1 MVGDQNLFLQAARQ
15 IACPV
20 AVLTALNHTDSLP
33 QTGMKAK
40 EPQEEER
47 ASELTHKELASQEL
61 ASQELAIISSIS
73 YANLNPLLLSTT
85 LIKTSRTGAAILKS
99 GKTAVSL
106 LNEKH
111 RQAVE
116 RLSTINE
123 GPRLS
128 AAGFKIEHLEP
139 SGLFYI
145 SDALAVFELEIV
157 ERVSLDNYTTII
169 GRVCQVHLPTSS
181 QQAAPL
187 IRYNRS
193 WAAVNLN
200 SIRQTIESDN
210 YPV

>member
-1 MVGDQNLFLQAARQ
+1 MFGDQNLFLQAARQ

-20 AVLTALNHTDSLP
+20 AVLTALDDPDSAP
-33 QTGMKAK
+33 KAQPG
-40 EPQEEER
+40 EGP
-47 ASELTHKELASQEL
+47 
-61 ASQELAIISSIS
+61 QELAIISSIS

-85 LIKTSRTGAAILKS
+85 LAKTSRTGAVILAS

-106 LNEKH
+106 LSESH
-111 RQAVE
+111 RPAVE
-116 RLSTINE
+116 RLSTIKE

-128 AAGFKIEHLEP
+128 AAGFKIERLEP

-157 ERVSLDNYTTII
+157 ERVSLDNYTTIV

-200 SIRQTIESDN
+200 SVRQTIESDN

>member
-20 AVLTALNHTDSLP
+20 AVLTALNDTDSP
-33 QTGMKAK
+33 QTQPQMNTE
-40 EPQEEER
+40 EPQEEVK
-47 ASELTHKELASQEL
+47 ASELTHKELT
-61 ASQELAIISSIS
+61 SQELAIISSIS
-73 YANLNPLLLSTT
+73 YANLSPLLLSTT
-85 LIKTSRTGAAILKS
+85 LTKTSRTGAAILKG

-106 LNEKH
+106 LNENH

-116 RLSTINE
+116 RLITTSE

-128 AAGFKIEHLEP
+128 AAGFKIERLEP
-139 SGLFYI
+139 SGLIYI
-145 SDALAVFELEIV
+145 AGALAVFELEIV

-169 GRVCQVHLPTSS
+169 GRVCQVHLPKSS

-193 WAAVNLN
+193 WAAVDLN
-200 SIRQTIESDN
+200 SVRQTIESDN